1 MLERLRGG
9 NDMDEVVRES
19 KNFIEEIIEKD
30 LQEDVYGQRV
40 HTRFPPEPNGY
51 LHIGHA
57 KAICTDFGMAKKY
70 NGKCNLRF
78 DDTNPV
84 KEDTEYVDS
93 IMEDVKW
100 LGYEWDELHYASN
113 YFDKL
118 YECAMELI
126 KKGKAYVCDLTAEEV
141 REYRGTLT
149 EPGKNSPYRDRSVE
163 ENLDLLERMKKGEF
177 PDGAKILRAKID
189 MASPNMVMRDPAM
202 YRIAHVHHHRTG
214 DEWNIYPMYDF
225 AHPISD
231 AIEGITHSIC
241 TLEFEEHRPLYDW
254 FLEQL
259 EWKQAPKQ
267 IEFSRLELTNIVTS
281 KRKLLKLVQDEVV
294 DGWSDPRMPTVAGL
308 RRRGVTPSALRRFCE
323 ETPLTKNKG
332 VVEYAYLEH
341 IIREDMKLSEP
352 RIMGVLD
359 PLKVVITN
367 YPEGEIEYLDA
378 DNNQEVPEMG
388 KRQIPFG
395 REIYIEREDFMEDA
409 PKKFFRLAPD
419 REVRLKNAYFIKCE
433 EVIKDADGKVI
444 ELRCT
449 YDPETKSG
457 TGFTGRKVK
466 GTLHWVSATEAVEA
480 EVRLYDHLFVE
491 NEETGE
497 SELNDNS
504 LTVLKGCMIEPS
516 IKEAAPGSRYQFF
529 RHGYFVIDTED
540 TKDGKIVFNRIVSLK
555 SSYRPKK

>member
-1 MLERLRGG
+1 MA
-9 NDMDEVVRES
+9 EVIEES
-19 KNFIEEIIEKD
+19 KNFIEEIIENDIKD
-30 LQEDVYGQRV
+30 DVYGQRV

-57 KAICTDFGMAKKY
+57 KAICTDFGMAEKY
-70 NGKCNLRF
+70 KGKCNLRL

-93 IMEDVKW
+93 ILSDIKW
-100 LGYEWDELHYASN
+100 LGYEWDELHYASD
-113 YFDKL
+113 YFGKL
-118 YECAMELI
+118 YDCAVELI

-163 ENLDLLERMKKGEF
+163 ENLDLFDRMRKGEF
-177 PDGAKILRAKID
+177 PDGSKILRAKID
-189 MASPNMVMRDPAM
+189 MASPNMTLRDPAM
-202 YRIAHVHHHRTG
+202 YRIAHVEHHRTG
-214 DEWNIYPMYDF
+214 DAWNIYPMYDF

-254 FLEQL
+254 FLQEL

-281 KRKLLKLVQDEVV
+281 KRKLLKLVQDGVV
-294 DGWSDPRMPTVAGL
+294 DGWSDPRMPTIAGL
-308 RRRGVTPSALRRFCE
+308 RRRGVPASALRRFCT

-332 VVEYAYLEH
+332 TVEYAFLEH
-341 IIREDMKLSEP
+341 IIREDMKLEEL

-419 REVRLKNAYFIKCE
+419 REVRLKNAYFIKCN
-433 EVIKDADGKVI
+433 EVVKDEKGEVV

-466 GTLHWVSATEAVEA
+466 GTLHWVSATEAVET

-497 SELNDNS
+497 SELNEES
-504 LTVLKGCMIEPS
+504 VKVLKGCMIEPS
-516 IKEAAPGSRYQFF
+516 VKDAQPGSRYQFF

-540 TKDGKIVFNRIVSLK
+540 TKDGNIVFNRIVSLK
-555 SSYRPKK
+555 SSYKPKK

>member
-1 MLERLRGG
+1 
-9 NDMDEVVRES
+9 MDEA

-30 LQEDVYGQRV
+30 LEEDVYGQRV

-78 DDTNPV
+78 DDTNPI
-84 KEDTEYVDS
+84 KEDTEYVES

-100 LGYEWDELHYASN
+100 LGFQWDELHYASN

-118 YECAMELI
+118 YECAVELI
-126 KKGKAYVCDLTAEEV
+126 KKGKAYVCDLSAEEM

-163 ENLDLLERMKKGEF
+163 ENLDIFERMSKGEF
-177 PDGAKILRAKID
+177 ADGEKVLRAKID
-189 MASPNMVMRDPAM
+189 MASPNITMRDPVM
-202 YRIAHVHHHRTG
+202 YRIAHVHHHKAG
-214 DEWNIYPMYDF
+214 DKWCIYPMYDF

-241 TLEFEEHRPLYDW
+241 TLEFEDHRPLYDW

-259 EWKQAPKQ
+259 EWKEAPKQ

-281 KRKLLKLVQDEVV
+281 KRKLLKLVQDGIV
-294 DGWSDPRMPTVAGL
+294 DGWSDPRMPTIAGL
-308 RRRGVTPSALRRFCE
+308 RRRGVTPDALRTFCY

-332 VVEYAYLEH
+332 VVEFAFLEH
-341 IIREDMKLSEP
+341 LIREDMKLTQP

-367 YPEGEIEYLDA
+367 YPEGEVEYLEA
-378 DNNQEVPEMG
+378 ENNQEVPEMG

-395 REIYIEREDFMEDA
+395 REIYIERDDFMEEP
-409 PKKFFRLAPD
+409 PKKFFRLAPGK
-419 REVRLKNAYFIKCE
+419 EVRLKHAYFIKCE
-433 EVIKDADGKVI
+433 EVIKDENGEVI

-466 GTLHWVSATEAVEA
+466 GTLHWVSATESVDVS
-480 EVRLYDHLFVE
+480 VRLYDHLF
-491 NEETGE
+491 NEDEESGE
-497 SELNDNS
+497 SILNENS
-504 LTVLKGCMIEPS
+504 VEVLEGCKIEAS
-516 IKEAAPGSRYQFF
+516 IKDAEPGSRYQFF
-529 RHGYFVIDTED
+529 RHGYFIIDTED
-540 TKDGKIVFNRIVSLK
+540 TKDGNIVFNRIVSLK
-555 SSYRPKK
+555 SSYKPPKK

>member
-1 MLERLRGG
+1 MA
-9 NDMDEVVRES
+9 EVIEES
-19 KNFIEEIIEKD
+19 KNFIEEIIENDIKD
-30 LQEDVYGQRV
+30 DVYGQRV

-57 KAICTDFGMAKKY
+57 KAICTDFGMAEKY
-70 NGKCNLRF
+70 KGKCNLRL

-93 IMEDVKW
+93 ILSDIKW
-100 LGYEWDELHYASN
+100 LGYEWDELHYASD
-113 YFDKL
+113 YFGKL
-118 YECAMELI
+118 YDCAVELI

-163 ENLDLLERMKKGEF
+163 ENLDLFDRMRKGEF
-177 PDGAKILRAKID
+177 PDGSKILRAKID
-189 MASPNMVMRDPAM
+189 MASPNMTLRDPAM
-202 YRIAHVHHHRTG
+202 YRIAHVEHHRTG
-214 DEWNIYPMYDF
+214 DAWNIYPMYDF

-254 FLEQL
+254 FLQEL

-281 KRKLLKLVQDEVV
+281 KRKLLKLVQDGVV
-294 DGWSDPRMPTVAGL
+294 DGWSDPRMPTIAGL
-308 RRRGVTPSALRRFCE
+308 RRRGVPASALRRFCT

-332 VVEYAYLEH
+332 TVEYAFLEH
-341 IIREDMKLSEP
+341 IIREDMKLEEP

-419 REVRLKNAYFIKCE
+419 REVRLKNAYFIKCN
-433 EVIKDADGKVI
+433 EVVKDEKGEVV

-497 SELNDNS
+497 SELNEES
-504 LTVLKGCMIEPS
+504 VKVLKGCMIEPS
-516 IKEAAPGSRYQFF
+516 VKDVEPGSRYQFF

-540 TKDGKIVFNRIVSLK
+540 TKDGNIVFNRIVSLK
-555 SSYRPKK
+555 SSYKPKK